1 MSKVSK
7 IILEEAEKVA
17 SALCAH
23 LPLVKDCRLS
33 DSYMQ
38 LIQKLLDHAL
48 KESVLLEESRQVI
61 AYAMLHPMYENNPND
76 RATLNQYSQQVIILI
91 SIYKFFTCN
100 DFNPQAVGNYTLLIV
115 PFLA

>member
-1 MSKVSK
+1 
-7 IILEEAEKVA
+7 
-17 SALCAH
+17 
-23 LPLVKDCRLS
+23 
-33 DSYMQ
+33 MQ

-91 SIYKFFTCN
+91 S
-100 DFNPQAVGNYTLLIV
+100 NYIVLLLMILTRRLSEMT
-115 PFLA
+115 PYSMINFLKNILRSKSFKMSLI